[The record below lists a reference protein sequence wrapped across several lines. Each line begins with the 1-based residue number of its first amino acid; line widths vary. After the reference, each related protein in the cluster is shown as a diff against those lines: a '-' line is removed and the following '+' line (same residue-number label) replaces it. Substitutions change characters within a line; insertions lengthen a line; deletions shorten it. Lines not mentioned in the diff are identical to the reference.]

1 MVKHFLALLTLFCL
15 LAATTLQAGELRVE
29 PDRTQMYE
37 GDVLTLTVTGHLKAG
52 SGLGGL
58 FGFDLSSVP
67 QPDIEKVEPD
77 FRILSRSQRYS
88 MQTINGE
95 VTSEI
100 TWTYQLAPTRTG
112 TLTIPAL
119 TLKDE
124 SSQPIQIEVLPGAP
138 ANRSGRPRP
147 GFIELEADKAEVYVQ
162 EQLLLTVRLF
172 FSGSVLRGELSEP
185 EHPDTIIEPLGKQRE
200 YTRYRD
206 GYQYRVVERRYA
218 LFPQKPGELQLP
230 PIRFEGQARAAD
242 GSLRY
247 IRDQE
252 ELFSILVKPVPANFS
267 GDTWLPAS
275 NLVLEESG
283 LPEQSAVHTGDNLTR
298 TLVIR
303 AEGLPAETLPSFE
316 QQMPPGIRAYPEQP
330 ERSSETGQ
338 DGIRG
343 TLQQRIALVP
353 IQDGEVTL
361 PEIRIPWWDTD
372 TDTEQ
377 VAVIRSRTLSV
388 TGSTAAGIPGTA
400 TPAPAAAVAQQTP
413 EAVAD
418 NPAPGASGH
427 SGPKVPV
434 LHNPWFWS
442 SLALALAW
450 GLTLLWYRR
459 RPEPA
464 PPQNQKPQDPAEP
477 ALFEQLIQAASQ
489 GSPDT
494 LRRLLRWMR
503 ARYPGQ
509 TFHDLD
515 EVTAFL
521 GDTALAGELNRL
533 QQACFASPSAAA
545 GNAGGRDL
553 VRLLKQIRQRQE
565 TGKRQDSGLP
575 PLYPDRLSA

>member
-1 MVKHFLALLTLFCL
+1 MVKHFLALLAVLCL
-15 LAATTLQAGELRVE
+15 LSVTTVQAGELRVE

-37 GDVLTLTVTGHLKAG
+37 GEVLTLTVTGHLEAG

-58 FGFDLSSVP
+58 LNFNISGLP

-95 VTSEI
+95 VSSEI
-100 TWTYQLAPTRTG
+100 IWTYQLAPTRTG

-119 TLKDE
+119 TLKGE
-124 SSQPIQIEVLPGAP
+124 SSQPIQIEVLPGAA

-162 EQLLLTVRLF
+162 EQLVLTVRLF

-200 YTRYRD
+200 YSRYR
-206 GYQYRVVERRYA
+206 GGHRYRVVERRYA

-247 IRDQE
+247 IQDQQ
-252 ELFSILVKPVPANFS
+252 ELFSILVKPVPAGFS

-275 NLVLEESG
+275 NLILEESG
-283 LPEQSAVHTGDNLTR
+283 LPQQSVVHTGDSLTR

-303 AEGLPAETLPSFE
+303 AEGLPAETLPSFT
-316 QQMPPGIRAYPEQP
+316 QQMPQGIRAYPEQP
-330 ERSSETGQ
+330 ERSTETGQ
-338 DGIRG
+338 NGIRG
-343 TLQQRIALVP
+343 ILQQRIALVP
-353 IQDGEVTL
+353 LRPGTVTL

-377 VAVIRSRTLSV
+377 VAVIRPRTMSV
-388 TGSTAAGIPGTA
+388 TGTTAGSDPAKA
-400 TPAPAAAVAQQTP
+400 TPAPATP
-413 EAVAD
+413 SPEQPPETAD
-418 NPAPGASGH
+418 DATLPATGQSGQ
-427 SGPKVPV
+427 SAPV
-434 LHNPWFWS
+434 HHNPWFWT

-459 RPEPA
+459 RPDTSRS
-464 PPQNQKPQDPAEP
+464 QIQKAQDPAET
-477 ALFEQLIQAASQ
+477 ALFEQLIRAAAQ

-494 LRRLLRWMR
+494 LRLLLRWMR
-503 ARYPGQ
+503 LRYPDQ
-509 TFHDLD
+509 TFHGVDD
-515 EVTAFL
+515 VTAFL
-521 GDTALAGELNRL
+521 GDTTLASELEKL
-533 QQACFASPSAAA
+533 QRACFANPSGTA
-545 GNAGGRDL
+545 GKAGGREL
-553 VRLLKQIRQRQE
+553 VRALKRARQRQDA
-565 TGKRQDSGLP
+565 GKGQDSGLP
-575 PLYPDRLSA
+575 PLYPDSLSA